1 MENRPRYK
9 LIIKCLSYSRLQ
21 KSAANIASYIPKSA
35 NILQNISRRCLHN
48 DDLQLGETI
57 MVSCIE

>member
-35 NILQNISRRCLHN
+35 NIL
-48 DDLQLGETI
+48 
-57 MVSCIE
+57 